1 YECHILLFHQIHS
14 IRSIMHWEGIEPSTP
29 GFVDRSSYPIELP
42 VLMRR
47 GVLDS
52 PASRLSGGCSASELT
67 ARSFRSFQF
76 SNAREPRLGRHGM
89 NPRTFSSNSS
99 QLLPGSVVKK

>member
-1 YECHILLFHQIHS
+1 
-14 IRSIMHWEGIEPSTP
+14 MHWEGIEPSTT

-42 VLMRR
+42 VLMHRPMRR

-67 ARSFRSFQF
+67 AREHCSLRI
-76 SNAREPRLGRHGM
+76 SNAPSWT
-89 NPRTFSSNSS
+89 RTNNLRDVSAA
-99 QLLPGSVVKK
+99 LLPFELQAQTKIGPAWNRTTDHLL

>member
-1 YECHILLFHQIHS
+1 
-14 IRSIMHWEGIEPSTP
+14 MHWEGIEPSTT

-42 VLMRR
+42 VLMLRPMRR

-67 ARSFRSFQF
+67 AQASLISNLKFQISNTGSYRRKPRLGQRGIEPRTFRSFRANFF
-76 SNAREPRLGRHGM
+76 PVL
-89 NPRTFSSNSS
+89 
-99 QLLPGSVVKK
+99 